1 MVIVANAHVE
11 QKDDALMQV
20 GEVDANGEGDHDD
33 YDNDDDDDD
42 ANAAGGI
49 VEDATD
55 ADVFEDIDE
64 DDYLNGDDLFNPYF
78 SDFAG
83 ENDSTVV
90 ELLYNDKDDDD
101 EFDENYSQDFMMR
114 F

>member
-1 MVIVANAHVE
+1 MC
-11 QKDDALMQV
+11 
-20 GEVDANGEGDHDD
+20 DD
-33 YDNDDDDDD
+33 YDHDD
-42 ANAAGGI
+42 ANADGEKVQVCWCVWGHRR
-49 VEDATD
+49 
-55 ADVFEDIDE
+55 E

-83 ENDSTVV
+83 ENDTTVV